1 MIGTKTDRL
10 KIGTKKYLKSQ
21 LTGINKSKEK
31 KVESSAIKT
40 KNRMDN
46 NTISTARV
54 TTKQKVVICLLTQ
67 AIPDLFK

>member
-21 LTGINKSKEK
+21 LTGINNSKEK

-40 KNRMDN
+40 KYRMDN
-46 NTISTARV
+46 NMISIVEV
-54 TTKQKVVICLLTQ
+54 TTKQKIVFCLLTRVT
-67 AIPDLFK
+67 PDLSK

>member
-54 TTKQKVVICLLTQ
+54 TTKQEVVICLLTQ